1 MKRVVPKLSA
11 SLLIVDQS
19 DNEPRFLFGRRHAN
33 HVFMPNR
40 YVFPGGRVDRSDAN
54 GQLSSALRGGDNAI
68 IEKHLN
74 SRNKRFGPGAL
85 ALCAVREAWE
95 ETGNLIGEPI
105 HDATVETYFP
115 AFMQAGFRPK
125 LSSLRLLA
133 RAITPTSLARRYD
146 AWFFIVSRDQIGHSV
161 NVCGPDS
168 ELDHQLWASETQ
180 TLTFDLPSITRI
192 ILREAVERLRVD
204 PNLSQDFSVPN
215 FITRGKKFIRRD
227 MNP

>member
-1 MKRVVPKLSA
+1 MKPVAPKLSA
-11 SLLIVDQS
+11 SLLIVDRS

-54 GQLSSALRGGDNAI
+54 GQLPGAVHGGDRAI

-74 SRNKRFGPGAL
+74 AINRRFGPGAL

-95 ETGNLIGEPI
+95 ETGNMIGEPI
-105 HDATVETYFP
+105 YDASVATHLP
-115 AFMQAGFRPK
+115 AFAEAGFSPK

-133 RAITPTSLARRYD
+133 RAITPTTLARRYD
-146 AWFFIVSRDQIGHSV
+146 AWFFIVSRDQISRSV
-161 NVCGPDS
+161 NVSGPDS
-168 ELDHQLWASETQ
+168 ELDHQLWASEAQ
-180 TLTFDLPSITRI
+180 TRTFDLPGITRV

-204 PNLSQDFSVPN
+204 PDLTRDFSVPK
-215 FITRGKKFIRRD
+215 FVTRGQKLIRKE